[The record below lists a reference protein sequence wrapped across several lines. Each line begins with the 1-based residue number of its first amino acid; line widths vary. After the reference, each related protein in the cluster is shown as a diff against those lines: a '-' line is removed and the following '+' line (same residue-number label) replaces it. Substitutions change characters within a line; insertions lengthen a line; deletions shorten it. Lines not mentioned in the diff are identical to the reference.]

1 MEGAGRVSSAATPA
15 VGWRAPEVVQEL
27 PSLQLLVAEVEVAR
41 EGSLTGVSPPDI
53 QQRLRERS
61 SRFRG
66 ARAVSIRLE
75 PVPAAYRV
83 FFRHIGLDPDVV
95 RTPIEQAV
103 LERMLRG
110 GFPTGGLLADV
121 LLIALTDTGVPVW
134 ALASDTLDG
143 PPGIR
148 ESTEGEPLGNER
160 NARLL
165 PGGRLVVADGSR
177 ALAVLFDAPARAH
190 APRASTRAV
199 TLFAVQVG
207 GVPTLFAEEAL
218 WSAASA
224 LEVP

>member
-1 MEGAGRVSSAATPA
+1 VSSAAAPGI
-15 VGWRAPEVVQEL
+15 GWRAPEVMEEL
-27 PSLQLLVAEVEVAR
+27 PSLRLLLAEVEVAR

-53 QQRLRERS
+53 QHRLRERS

-66 ARAVSIRLE
+66 ARAVSIRRE

-95 RTPIEQAV
+95 RTPIETAV
-103 LERMLRG
+103 LERMIRG

-134 ALASDTLDG
+134 ALASETLEG

-148 ESTEGEPLGNER
+148 ASAEGERLGAGR
-160 NARLL
+160 DGQLL
-165 PGGRLVVADGSR
+165 PAGRLVVADSR
-177 ALAVLFDAPARAH
+177 HALAVLFDDPAAAH
-190 APRASTRAV
+190 APRGDTRAL
-199 TLFAVQVG
+199 TLFTVQVA

-224 LEVP
+224 LEAS

>member
-1 MEGAGRVSSAATPA
+1 MSSAATPA

-27 PSLQLLVAEVEVAR
+27 PSLRLLVAEVEVAR

-148 ESTEGEPLGNER
+148 ESTEGEPLGAER

-165 PGGRLVVADGSR
+165 PGGRLVVADSSR
-177 ALAVLFDAPARAH
+177 ALAVLFDDPARAH
-190 APRASTRAV
+190 APRAGTRAV

>member
-1 MEGAGRVSSAATPA
+1 VSSAATPTI
-15 VGWRAPEVVQEL
+15 GWQAPEVKQEL
-27 PSLQLLVAEVEVAR
+27 PSLRLLLAEVEVAR
-41 EGSLTGVSPPDI
+41 HGSLTGASPPDI
-53 QQRLRERS
+53 QERLRDRS

-95 RTPIEQAV
+95 RTPIEAAV

-110 GFPTGGLLADV
+110 GFPTGGLLADA
-121 LLIALTDTGVPVW
+121 LTIALTDTGVPVW
-134 ALASDTLDG
+134 ALASETLDG

-148 ESTEGEPLGNER
+148 ESVEGEPLGGGR
-160 NARLL
+160 NARPL
-165 PGGRLVVADGSR
+165 PAGRLVVADSSH
-177 ALAVLFDAPARAH
+177 ALAVLFEDPARAH
-190 APRASTRAV
+190 APRAGTRAV
-199 TLFAVQVG
+199 TLFTVQVA

-224 LEVP
+224 LEAP

>member
-1 MEGAGRVSSAATPA
+1 
-15 VGWRAPEVVQEL
+15 
-27 PSLQLLVAEVEVAR
+27 
-41 EGSLTGVSPPDI
+41 
-53 QQRLRERS
+53 
-61 SRFRG
+61 
-66 ARAVSIRLE
+66 
-75 PVPAAYRV
+75 
-83 FFRHIGLDPDVV
+83 
-95 RTPIEQAV
+95 
-103 LERMLRG
+103 G

-148 ESTEGEPLGNER
+148 ESTEGELLGEGR
-160 NARLL
+160 DSRLL
-165 PGGRLVVADGSR
+165 PGGRLVVADSSR
-177 ALAVLFDAPARAH
+177 ALAVLFDDPPRAH
-190 APRASTRAV
+190 SPRSGTRAV

>member
-1 MEGAGRVSSAATPA
+1 M
-15 VGWRAPEVVQEL
+15 
-27 PSLQLLVAEVEVAR
+27 AR

-148 ESTEGEPLGNER
+148 ESTRGR
-160 NARLL
+160 AARGRTQRAAA
-165 PGGRLVVADGSR
+165 PGGPAGRGRRAAARSR
-177 ALAVLFDAPARAH
+177 SCSTTPPGPTRRGRAH
-190 APRASTRAV
+190 AR
-199 TLFAVQVG
+199 
-207 GVPTLFAEEAL
+207 
-218 WSAASA
+218 
-224 LEVP
+224 